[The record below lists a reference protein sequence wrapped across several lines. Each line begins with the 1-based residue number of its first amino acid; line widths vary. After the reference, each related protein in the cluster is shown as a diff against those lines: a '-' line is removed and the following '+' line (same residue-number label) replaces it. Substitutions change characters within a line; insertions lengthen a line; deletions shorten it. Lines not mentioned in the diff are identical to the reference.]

1 MVRGGIVDSYQVCG
15 KKCGIPCKIA
25 SSMPKNAHLAR
36 YVELGM
42 FLTRKR
48 TTIHQFAVKL
58 GMFCTHNRDTN
69 RSFHPSKILSV
80 NAEAKPPK

>member
-1 MVRGGIVDSYQVCG
+1 MLVRGGIVDSYQVCG
-15 KKCGIPCKIA
+15 KKCGIPCKIVN
-25 SSMPKNAHLAR
+25 SMPKNALLAR

-48 TTIHQFAVKL
+48 T
-58 GMFCTHNRDTN
+58 TN